1 MRRLGF
7 YLAEEDDYKV
17 GGETFFL
24 QNPLTIKKLYVFLH
38 RLDRP
43 GPRTLLYYALG
54 G

>member
-1 MRRLGF
+1 MSRYCDLNHIK
-7 YLAEEDDYKV
+7 YIISNVLH
-17 GGETFFL
+17 FFL